1 VVAGQLAAGVDLFR
15 IKVSDI
21 LATPSAQE
29 VVSRFRAGDPA
40 YAGLVVLNGND
51 IDLVKTVLAN
61 TGNATVQGP
70 ICSSPAAR
78 TSAMAGW
85 MWR

>member
-1 VVAGQLAAGVDLFR
+1 
-15 IKVSDI
+15 
-21 LATPSAQE
+21 
-29 VVSRFRAGDPA
+29 
-40 YAGLVVLNGND
+40 VVLNGND

-70 ICSSPAAR
+70 ICSSPAAT